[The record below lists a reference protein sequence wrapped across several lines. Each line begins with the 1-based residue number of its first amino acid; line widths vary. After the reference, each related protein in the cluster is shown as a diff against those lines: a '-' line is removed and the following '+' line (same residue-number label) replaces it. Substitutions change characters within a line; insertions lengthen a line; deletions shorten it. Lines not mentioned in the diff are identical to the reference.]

1 MSCEKHAAPPLF
13 TCLEVPVLDMSELNP
28 ISGPDM
34 DSSTTPS
41 MIPINIR
48 ESALH
53 LTSIPSTS
61 KSNSDGS
68 QQFERLKDTRI
79 AKASK
84 QYVFD
89 EEGTKYL
96 DCFNGVAHVGH
107 CHPQVVAAATTQMAR
122 VCTSQG
128 FKSTLLQNYVKRL
141 AQTLPES
148 LDIVYVCNSGSE
160 ANDLALRLARQFTEE
175 EDIVVTEDAF
185 HGNLGILIDISP
197 KMHGY
202 VPNYKCKDF
211 VHITPLPMSYNR
223 SKLLAE
229 EPPSDLKGDDLDQWV
244 ANKCAD
250 KVDQAFV
257 EAKRKGRGV
266 AAFICEPCF
275 IVSGVCIPH
284 KSYFE
289 RVYKTVHDHRALVI
303 ADETQTGL
311 GRTGDHFW
319 GFQRYGVVP
328 DIVTVGRPLGA
339 GHPIGAVIT
348 STRVSKKL
356 GAYFSTFG
364 GNPVSCAIGL
374 AVLDVINNENLM
386 SSARNVG
393 KMLQDQLS
401 ELRTKY
407 PQWLGDIRGRGLVI
421 GLEIVSDAE
430 TKAPNSP
437 LAVNIMYNLKAE
449 KVLVGISG
457 KQKNVIFISPPLCFT
472 IENSRRLIFA
482 LDSVL
487 ASYKA
492 MMIAEGDDSESDNL
506 EVNDGLFN
514 GCIATSIMAS
524 NRLKRTNL
532 LRMNPAENNCHL
544 FAPETPSKEGDEDGD
559 GDSTP
564 PIIEEE
570 WTHDAKKAR
579 EELEEYEDVD

>member
-1 MSCEKHAAPPLF
+1 M
-13 TCLEVPVLDMSELNP
+13 
-28 ISGPDM
+28 
-34 DSSTTPS
+34 
-41 MIPINIR
+41 
-48 ESALH
+48 
-53 LTSIPSTS
+53 
-61 KSNSDGS
+61 
-68 QQFERLKDTRI
+68 
-79 AKASK
+79 
-84 QYVFD
+84 
-89 EEGTKYL
+89 
-96 DCFNGVAHVGH
+96 
-107 CHPQVVAAATTQMAR
+107 
-122 VCTSQG
+122 
-128 FKSTLLQNYVKRL
+128 
-141 AQTLPES
+141 
-148 LDIVYVCNSGSE
+148 
-160 ANDLALRLARQFTEE
+160 
-175 EDIVVTEDAF
+175 
-185 HGNLGILIDISP
+185 
-197 KMHGY
+197 
-202 VPNYKCKDF
+202 
-211 VHITPLPMSYNR
+211 
-223 SKLLAE
+223 
-229 EPPSDLKGDDLDQWV
+229 
-244 ANKCAD
+244 
-250 KVDQAFV
+250 DQAFV

-289 RVYKTVHDHRALVI
+289 RVYKTAHDHRALVI

-492 MMIAEGDDSESDNL
+492 TMIAEGDDSESDNL
-506 EVNDGLFN
+506 EFNDGLFN
-514 GCIATSIMAS
+514 GCIATSIKAT

-532 LRMNPAENNCHL
+532 QRMNPAENNCHL

>member
-1 MSCEKHAAPPLF
+1 MQ
-13 TCLEVPVLDMSELNP
+13 SESLGWKKLP
-28 ISGPDM
+28 FF
-34 DSSTTPS
+34 
-41 MIPINIR
+41 
-48 ESALH
+48 
-53 LTSIPSTS
+53 
-61 KSNSDGS
+61 SNGS
-68 QQFERLKDTRI
+68 QQIEKLKDTRI
-79 AKASK
+79 ARASK

-89 EEGTKYL
+89 EDGVKYL

-107 CHPQVVAAATTQMAR
+107 CHPHVVSAATAQMAR
-122 VCTSQG
+122 VATSQG

-148 LDIVYVCNSGSE
+148 LDTVYVCNSGSE
-160 ANDLALRLARQFTEE
+160 ANDLAIRLARQFTEE

-211 VHITPLPMSYNR
+211 VHITPLPMSYRR
-223 SKLLAE
+223 SNLLEGE
-229 EPPSDLKGDDLDQWV
+229 EPPSELKGDELDQWV
-244 ANKCAD
+244 ASKCAD
-250 KVDQAFV
+250 KVDQAFHEV
-257 EAKRKGRGV
+257 KQKGRGV

-289 RVYKTVHDHRALVI
+289 RVYKTVHAHGALVI

-348 STRVSKKL
+348 STRISKRL

-472 IENSRRLIFA
+472 IENSRRLILAF
-482 LDSVL
+482 DSVL
-487 ASYKA
+487 ASYNA
-492 MMIAEGDDSESDNL
+492 MVIGKKDDLESDQL

-514 GCIATSIMAS
+514 GCIATSIMAN
-524 NRLKRTNL
+524 NRRKRTAYQ
-532 LRMNPAENNCHL
+532 RMSPAENNCHL
-544 FAPETPSKEGDEDGD
+544 FAPEEPSKEGDEVDQD
-559 GDSTP
+559 DTP
-564 PIIEEE
+564 PIEEEEE

>member
-1 MSCEKHAAPPLF
+1 MGICSRGSKRTFVMLPPQCNF
-13 TCLEVPVLDMSELNP
+13 QLNA
-28 ISGPDM
+28 SQESKM
-34 DSSTTPS
+34 QFESTGWKKLPFF
-41 MIPINIR
+41 
-48 ESALH
+48 
-53 LTSIPSTS
+53 
-61 KSNSDGS
+61 SDGS
-68 QQFERLKDTRI
+68 KQIERLKDTRI
-79 AKASK
+79 SKASK
-84 QYVFD
+84 QYVYD
-89 EEGTKYL
+89 EDGTKYL

-122 VCTSQG
+122 VATSQG

-148 LDIVYVCNSGSE
+148 LDTVYVCNSGSE

-223 SKLLAE
+223 SKLLTE

-289 RVYKTVHDHRALVI
+289 RVYKTAHDHRALVI

-319 GFQRYGVVP
+319 GFQRYGVIP

-348 STRVSKKL
+348 SNRISKRL

-374 AVLDVINNENLM
+374 AVLDVIKNENLM

-393 KMLQDQLS
+393 QMLQEQLN
-401 ELRTKY
+401 ELKTKY

-421 GLEIVSDAE
+421 GLEIVSDAT

-437 LAVNIMYNLKAE
+437 LAINIMYNLKAE

-457 KQKNVIFISPPLCFT
+457 KHKNVIFISPPLCFT
-472 IENSRRLIFA
+472 IENGRRLVYA

-487 ASYKA
+487 SSYKA
-492 MMIAEGDDSESDNL
+492 SMAAEADEAGD
-506 EVNDGLFN
+506 
-514 GCIATSIMAS
+514 I
-524 NRLKRTNL
+524 
-532 LRMNPAENNCHL
+532 
-544 FAPETPSKEGDEDGD
+544 SK
-559 GDSTP
+559 
-564 PIIEEE
+564 
-570 WTHDAKKAR
+570 
-579 EELEEYEDVD
+579 